1 MFNLY
6 FYINYKTEIIC
17 PNILIRIYIYPSDRP
32 RPTVVSTTT
41 PPLPELGDCG
51 EFKTLQNYDI

>member
-41 PPLPELGDCG
+41 PSLPELGDCG
-51 EFKTLQNYDI
+51 KFKTL